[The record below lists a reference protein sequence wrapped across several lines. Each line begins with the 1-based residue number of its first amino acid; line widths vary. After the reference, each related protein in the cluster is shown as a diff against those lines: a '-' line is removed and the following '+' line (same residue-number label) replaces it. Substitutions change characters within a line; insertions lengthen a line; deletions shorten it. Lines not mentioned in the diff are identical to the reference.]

1 MASTDFYY
9 PKSGKPQTVQ
19 FDITGRR
26 PVSEEVQSLTSV
38 SFEKKPV
45 SAEEVKDAFKWF
57 FIGII
62 AAVFL
67 WFFGRWVISKF
78 VGPGVLFFGYG
89 GAYLG
94 APVMLI
100 FGFSS
105 LSKIF
110 RSGRKKKAEDSFKW
124 VWEVS
129 FLGDDAVSKRF
140 GNIQYALDTLA
151 RAVPGSI
158 SFNRNIIEKYI
169 TELRQTMTQ
178 AMDETT
184 LPAKEE
190 QPGGWIE
197 AGALK
202 STTINSVNEIFPSVS
217 EVCATITY
225 QDVISRQDDANNK
238 SYKVIAA
245 ILELNITNVF
255 VKAGEYW
262 YPYDL
267 MPAISRRN
275 APVPEISNN

>member
-1 MASTDFYY
+1 MASTDFFY

-26 PVSEEVQSLTSV
+26 PASEEVQSLTSV

-45 SAEEVKDAFKWF
+45 STEEVKDAFKWF

-94 APVMLI
+94 APIMLI

-105 LSKIF
+105 LSKLF

-140 GNIQYALDTLA
+140 GKIQYAIDTLA
-151 RAVPGSI
+151 RAVPESI
-158 SFNRNIIEKYI
+158 SFNKNIIEKYI
-169 TELRQTMTQ
+169 TDLRQTMTQ

-190 QPGGWIE
+190 QPGGWSE

-202 STTINSVNEIFPSVS
+202 STSINNINEISPGIS
-217 EVCATITY
+217 EISATITY
-225 QDVISRQDDANNK
+225 QDVITRQDANSK
-238 SYKVIAA
+238 TIKVIAA

-255 VKAGEYW
+255 IKAGEYW

-267 MPAISRRN
+267 TPVICRRN
-275 APVPEISNN
+275 VPMAVASNE

>member
-1 MASTDFYY
+1 MANATYYY
-9 PKSGKPQTVQ
+9 PLSGKPQTVQ

-26 PVSEEVQSLTSV
+26 PVSEEVQALTSV

-45 SAEEVKDAFKWF
+45 STEEVKDALKWF
-57 FIGII
+57 FIGILT
-62 AAVFL
+62 AVFL

-78 VGPGVLFFGYG
+78 VGPGVIFFGYG

-105 LSKIF
+105 LFKLF
-110 RSGRKKKAEDSFKW
+110 RSGRKKKVEDSFKW

-129 FLGDDAVSKRF
+129 ILGDDAVAKRF
-140 GNIQYALDTLA
+140 GKLQYALGTLA
-151 RAVPGSI
+151 RTIPEGI
-158 SFNRNIIEKYI
+158 SFNRSIIEKYI
-169 TELRQTMTQ
+169 AEFRQTMSQ

-184 LPAKEE
+184 LPAREE
-190 QPGGWIE
+190 QPGGWNE

-202 STTINSVNEIFPSVS
+202 STKINNINEIYPGVS

-225 QDVISRQDDANNK
+225 QDVITRQDEKNNT
-238 SYKVIAA
+238 YDVISA
-245 ILELNITNVF
+245 ILELNVTNVF
-255 VKAGEYW
+255 IKAGKYW

-267 MPAISRRN
+267 TPAISRRN
-275 APVPEISNN
+275 VPMNIASNE

>member
-1 MASTDFYY
+1 MANADFYY
-9 PKSGKPQTVQ
+9 PQSGKPQTVQ

-26 PVSEEVQSLTSV
+26 PVSEEVQALTSV

-45 SAEEVKDAFKWF
+45 STEEVKDALKWF
-57 FIGII
+57 FIGILT
-62 AAVFL
+62 AVFL

-78 VGPGVLFFGYG
+78 VGPGVIFFGYG

-105 LSKIF
+105 LFKLF

-129 FLGDDAVSKRF
+129 FLGDDAVAKRF
-140 GNIQYALDTLA
+140 GKLQYALDTLA
-151 RAVPGSI
+151 RAVPESI
-158 SFNRNIIEKYI
+158 TFNRTIIEKYI
-169 TELRQTMTQ
+169 TELRQTMVQ

-184 LPAKEE
+184 LPAREE
-190 QPGGWIE
+190 HPGGWSE

-202 STTINSVNEIFPSVS
+202 STTINSVNEIFPGIS
-217 EVCATITY
+217 EVSATITY
-225 QDVISRQDDANNK
+225 QDVISRQDANNK

-255 VKAGEYW
+255 IKAGEYY
-262 YPYDL
+262 YPFDL
-267 MPAISRRN
+267 TPSISRRN
-275 APVPEISNN
+275 APMNIASNE